1 MKYSTKKFIGGLVL
15 GFVLGNIFMGIVA
28 AHFIVN
34 TFGYVN

>member
-1 MKYSTKKFIGGLVL
+1 MKKETKKFIGGVLL
-15 GFVLGNIFMGIVA
+15 GFLLGSLVTFIIF